1 MTLLT
6 GLLIGVNIGAVIGWY
21 WCKKFKG
28 DLFALLSY
36 IDTRGR
42 YCRTNDQGR
51 TTVTSQGGNAHLTA
65 AQEDEDE
72 QE

>member
-6 GLLIGVNIGAVIGWY
+6 GLLIGVNIGTVIGWY

-42 YCRTNDQGR
+42 EEKQ
-51 TTVTSQGGNAHLTA
+51 
-65 AQEDEDE
+65 
-72 QE
+72 